1 MRSSYKKNN
10 YGNVFET
17 LIISKAPELVVECGI
32 LDGFSLSHMATAV
45 KFNKEK
51 RGIHGHILAYDLF
64 DDYEFKHGNQD
75 EIIENLIHDDTF
87 DYCTII
93 KADVFKVYNDFDKN
107 TIDLLHFDVSNDGD
121 TLIKM
126 IETWGPKVDRKGIIV
141 FEGGSEKRDKG
152 WIKKYKKKPIRYEL
166 FNNPIVYK
174 NFDVHILEEYP
185 SLTLLFKK

>member
-17 LIISKAPELVVECGI
+17 LILSKAPELVVECGV

-93 KADVFKVYNDFDKN
+93 KADVFKVYNDFDN
-107 TIDLLHFDVSNDGD
+107 NAIDLLHFN
-121 TLIKM
+121 
-126 IETWGPKVDRKGIIV
+126 
-141 FEGGSEKRDKG
+141 
-152 WIKKYKKKPIRYEL
+152 
-166 FNNPIVYK
+166 
-174 NFDVHILEEYP
+174 
-185 SLTLLFKK
+185 